1 MEMRATV
8 QSWLLAT
15 TTTEDTVMGLTRIL
29 RASARA
35 HPAIQSAA
43 LLCALYFISW
53 HLIAYWSNIPGSL
66 LL

>member
-1 MEMRATV
+1 
-8 QSWLLAT
+8 
-15 TTTEDTVMGLTRIL
+15 MGLTRIL

-53 HLIAYWSNIPGSL
+53 HLIAYWSNVPGSL
-66 LL
+66 ML